1 MTTTNVT
8 DGAAL
13 VALARTA
20 LEAAVR
26 RHAAPDPP
34 QTPLFQRR
42 AGAFVTLRKQHEL
55 RGCIGQPE
63 PHDPLGSVIV
73 HCAAAAALEDPR
85 FPPVEAAELPSIAVE
100 ISVLTPLMKVSDPDA
115 VEVGRHGLVI
125 ARGGRR
131 GLLLPQVPTEW
142 HWSREEFL
150 EQTCRKAGLPK
161 DAWRHG
167 ADVFSFEA
175 EIFDEEALMKLP
187 ALCPACGQAMR
198 SLTLDGHYGEQ
209 VTIDLCGECH
219 GFWFDGMEHLR
230 LAASATLSLFE
241 IIDAERGE
249 RHALPDRQT
258 CPRCRLTLRATEDRQ
273 RSTTFHYWRC
283 PSGDGRFM
291 TFVDFLREK
300 DFVRPLDRKQVA
312 ELRSRLQSIKCSN
325 CGATLDLNKD
335 TVCGYCRTP
344 LMMIDFEQVG
354 KVVQQLR
361 DEASRP
367 AVDPQDLA
375 PVLSLLREGW
385 RPDGEHEPV
394 ESSLGQVVAILRK
407 ISRS

>member
-1 MTTTNVT
+1 MTATNLT
-8 DGAAL
+8 GGAAL

-20 LEAAVR
+20 LDAAVR

-85 FPPVEAAELPSIAVE
+85 FPPVELAELPSIAVE
-100 ISVLTPLMKVSDPDA
+100 ISVLTPLVKMSDPGA
-115 VEVGRHGLVI
+115 VEVGRHGLVV

-150 EQTCRKAGLPK
+150 EQTCRKAGLPR
-161 DAWRHG
+161 DAWRQG

-175 EIFDEEALMKLP
+175 EIFDEEALTKRP
-187 ALCPACGQAMR
+187 TLCPACGQAMR
-198 SLTLDGHYGEQ
+198 SLTLDAHYGEQ
-209 VTIDLCGECH
+209 VTIDLCAECH
-219 GFWFDGMEHLR
+219 GFWFDGVEHLR

-241 IIDAERGE
+241 IIDAERGG
-249 RHALPDRQT
+249 RHALPDKQA

-273 RSTTFHYWRC
+273 RSTTFRYWRC

-300 DFVRPLDRKQVA
+300 DFVRPLDPRQLA
-312 ELRSRLQSIKCSN
+312 ELRSRMQSIKCSN

-361 DEASRP
+361 EEASRP
-367 AVDPQDLA
+367 AVDLQDLA

-385 RPDGEHEPV
+385 QPDGEHEPV
-394 ESSLGQVVAILRK
+394 EGSLGQVVAILRR
-407 ISRS
+407 ISR

>member
-1 MTTTNVT
+1 MTMTNAT
-8 DGAAL
+8 DGRALIDLARAAL
-13 VALARTA
+13 D
-20 LEAAVR
+20 AAVR
-26 RHAAPDPP
+26 RRAAPDPP
-34 QTPLFQRR
+34 PTPLFQRR
-42 AGAFVTLRKQHEL
+42 AGAFVTLRKLHEL

-85 FPPVEAAELPSIAVE
+85 FPPVDVAELPSIAVE
-100 ISVLTPLMKVSDPDA
+100 ISVLTPLVKVSDPEA

-150 EQTCRKAGLPK
+150 DQTCRKAGLPR

-175 EIFDEEALMKLP
+175 EIFDEEALQKRP
-187 ALCPACGQAMR
+187 TLCPACGQAMR
-198 SLTLDGHYGEQ
+198 SLTLDAHYGEQ

-249 RHALPDRQT
+249 RHSLPDRQT

-300 DFVRPLDRKQVA
+300 DFVRPLDEKQLA
-312 ELRSRLQSIKCSN
+312 DLRARMQSIKCSN
-325 CGATLDLNKD
+325 CGAMLDLNKD

-361 DEASRP
+361 EEASRP

-375 PVLSLLREGW
+375 PVLSLLRDGW
-385 RPDGEHEPV
+385 QPDGEHEPV
-394 ESSLGQVVAILRK
+394 EGGLGQVVAILRRM
-407 ISRS
+407 SRS